1 MKAFVTG
8 GTGFIGS
15 HLVGAL
21 LARGDEVSCLVRDP
35 AKAERVF
42 AKDHRP
48 RTVRGTLDDVEALT
62 DGCRNTDVVFH
73 LAGLTAARSRAEFH
87 AVNAHATRTLAQVA
101 GRAAPNL
108 QRFVYVSSLSAAG
121 PSARGAPLTERFV
134 NQPVS
139 DYGWSKLA
147 GEEAVRASG
156 LPWTIVRPPLV
167 YGPRDTEVLKLFK
180 FAKLGVSVFFGD
192 GSQELSFIYGPDLA
206 ESLIRTLSPSCVN
219 KTFFASHEEIR
230 TAREFS
236 AEVYRVVKSGE
247 SRRGPVILAV
257 PAPLARGIL
266 WLTGSVAMLARRA
279 TLLNADKANEFLA
292 EAWTC
297 SAAALTEATQWR
309 PPTNLA
315 AGLRTTRDWYAE
327 ARWL

>member
-15 HLVGAL
+15 HLVSAL
-21 LARGDEVSCLVRDP
+21 LARGDEVSCLVRSP

-42 AKDHRP
+42 AKDSRP
-48 RTVRGTLDDVEALT
+48 RTVLGTLDDIEALT
-62 DGCRNTDVVFH
+62 DGCRDADVVFH

-108 QRFVYVSSLSAAG
+108 QRFVYVSSLAAAG
-121 PSARGAPLTERFV
+121 PTARGVPLTEHLV
-134 NQPVS
+134 TQPVS

-180 FAKLGVSVFFGD
+180 LAKLGISVFFGD
-192 GSQELSFIYGPDLA
+192 GSQELSCIYGPDLA
-206 ESLIRTLSPSCVN
+206 ESLVRVLSPSCVN
-219 KTFFASHEEIR
+219 EIFFASHEEIR

-236 AEVYRVVKSGE
+236 AEVHRVVKNGE
-247 SRRGPVILAV
+247 SRRGPLILAI
-257 PAPLARGIL
+257 PGPLARGIL
-266 WLTGSVAMLARRA
+266 WLTGSVATLTRRA
-279 TLLNADKANEFLA
+279 TLLNANKANEFLA

-297 SAAALTEATQWR
+297 SANALAEATRWR
-309 PPTNLA
+309 PPTDLA
-315 AGLRTTRDWYAE
+315 TGLRTTRDWYTE